1 MFWPSFNSA
10 ITNYGD
16 PQHRT
21 AMNTYYSLASCTL
34 ATFAFS
40 ALVNPEGKL
49 DMVSI
54 SLWPS
59 LILCYKLHITNPHT
73 SLCHFQVHIQNAAL
87 AGGVAVGTAG
97 EMMLTAFG
105 SMIVGFLAGT
115 ISVLGYKYL
124 TVSRAHFS
132 HT

>member
-1 MFWPSFNSA
+1 FNSA

-21 AMNTYYSLASCTL
+21 AMNTYYSLAACTL

-40 ALVNPEGKL
+40 ALVNHEGKL
-49 DMVSI
+49 DM
-54 SLWPS
+54 
-59 LILCYKLHITNPHT
+59 
-73 SLCHFQVHIQNAAL
+73 VHIQNAAL

-124 TVSRAHFS
+124 T
-132 HT
+132 